1 EMKLKRAAMVEKLI
15 SKILYIK
22 EQRDNQGVF
31 AINIFET
38 LMELHEEMEYE
49 SDKRKIRDK
58 MVALRA
64 KIKQDN

>member
-1 EMKLKRAAMVEKLI
+1 MKLKRAAMVEKLI

-31 AINIFET
+31 SINIFET
-38 LMELHEEMEYE
+38 LMELHEQMEYE

-64 KIKQDN
+64 KVKQDN